1 MSLYNLNHDY
11 PPEWDLP
18 SVDDWMEHQDLMQ
31 IVGDEAD
38 EILWDIYS
46 GGRSRESAIKRLA
59 EIIDT
64 AFKRA
69 LEPEEP

>member
-18 SVDDWMEHQDLMQ
+18 TVDEWMEHQDLMQ

-46 GGRSRESAIKRLA
+46 GGHHKERAIKRLA

-64 AFKRA
+64 AFKKA
-69 LEPEEP
+69 LEPEDY

>member
-11 PPEWDLP
+11 PPEWDEP
-18 SVDDWMEHQDLMQ
+18 DVGEWMEHQDLAE
-31 IVGDEAD
+31 IVGDEAG

>member
-18 SVDDWMEHQDLMQ
+18 DIGDWMEHQDLMQ

-46 GGRSRESAIKRLA
+46 GGHHKERAIKRLA

-64 AFKRA
+64 AFKKA
-69 LEPEEP
+69 LEPEDY